1 VAIENFTYFDANGAP
16 IEIYRALWS
25 KPLSQLP
32 ANIAFVA
39 LCICKQKNNDN
50 FQKIIYSRCNKNPFL
65 WPVYVAFRIYCR
77 GLRLGAPPTYPAA
90 VCWDKQPSSSY
101 KLIIS
106 RYRIIHSSAK
116 LPFHV
121 WHPTHLQITR
131 KVELSLHQ
139 NDIS

>member
-77 GLRLGAPPTYPAA
+77 GLRLGARPQTLRQFVGINNQVAHT
-90 VCWDKQPSSSY
+90 SSS
-101 KLIIS
+101 
-106 RYRIIHSSAK
+106 SAD
-116 LPFHV
+116 
-121 WHPTHLQITR
+121 TG
-131 KVELSLHQ
+131 
-139 NDIS
+139 